1 MTLIAGK
8 RTSRRATEKAQ
19 GQTEGVRRRRRGRP
33 AEGEGEAEAG
43 VSERAAKR
51 GLDKVPRV
59 ASRDSRKSAQ
69 EREEEEEP
77 RWLRRGEAEDE
88 GSRNKTNLLNLQ
100 GPQPNG
106 QG

>member
-19 GQTEGVRRRRRGRP
+19 GQTEGVRRRRRGKP
-33 AEGEGEAEAG
+33 AEDEGEAEAG

-51 GLDKVPRV
+51 GLDKVSRV

-69 EREEEEEP
+69 EEEEP